1 MIYHDGTRLTQAPE
15 EAAHTVTV
23 PVRRYTSSP
32 DRSTHYRDPVSYNL
46 LQQYERAT
54 ASPLT

>member
-1 MIYHDGTRLTQAPE
+1 MIRHDGTRLTQAPE

-32 DRSTHYRDPVSYNL
+32 DRSTHYCDHVSYN
-46 LQQYERAT
+46 LQQYERART
-54 ASPLT
+54 SPLT